1 MTLFHTVP
9 ICERTFEEEEEREA
23 SATTELGQYL
33 LNGISQGCIYILLA
47 SGLTLVFGILN
58 VPNFAQGHLYMVAAY
73 IGFYT
78 VMSYGVNY
86 WLALIL
92 ATLALGILGLV
103 IYALLFY
110 PMRNAPEVNLFVAA
124 MALLMILEGV
134 ALYFFGTATK
144 FFVIPFTRSVL
155 SFAGL
160 ALPLQRLIVIA
171 GTLVVMVALQLFI
184 KKTTIGAS
192 LEATAQH
199 REGAM
204 LCGIKVTQVSAMAF
218 IIGTGLAGIAGV
230 LIGPA
235 VLLEPTMGMGPLLV
249 AFSAIVFGG
258 LGSIGGA
265 VLGAFI
271 LGLVESLA
279 SGYVSAK
286 YSLTFVFGIM
296 ILMLLFR
303 PKGLLGREVWRP

>member
-1 MTLFHTVP
+1 LV
-9 ICERTFEEEEEREA
+9 
-23 SATTELGQYL
+23 ELGQYL
-33 LNGISQGCIYILLA
+33 LNGISQGCVYILLA

-73 IGFYT
+73 IGFYM
-78 VMSYGVNY
+78 VMSFGMNY
-86 WLALIL
+86 WLALVL
-92 ATLALGILGLV
+92 ATVALGVFGQIIYSLV
-103 IYALLFY
+103 FY
-110 PMRNAPEVNLFVAA
+110 PMRRAPEVNLFVAA
-124 MALLMILEGV
+124 MALLMILEGI
-134 ALYFFGTATK
+134 ALYFFGTSTK
-144 FFVIPFTRSVL
+144 WFIIPYTRSVITL
-155 SFAGL
+155 GGL
-160 ALPLQRLIVIA
+160 AIPLQRLIVIL
-171 GTLVVMVALQLFI
+171 GTIVVMLALQLFI
-184 KKTTIGAS
+184 KKTSTGAA

-204 LCGIKVTQVSAMAF
+204 LCGIKVTRISALAF
-218 IIGTGLAGIAGV
+218 IIGTGLAGIAGT

-258 LGSIGGA
+258 LGSIAGS

-279 SGYVSAK
+279 SGYISAK

-296 ILMLLFR
+296 ILMLLLR
-303 PKGLLGREVWRP
+303 PKGLLGRDVWRP

>member
-1 MTLFHTVP
+1 MAELF
-9 ICERTFEEEEEREA
+9 
-23 SATTELGQYL
+23 QYI

-47 SGLTLVFGILN
+47 SGLTLIFGIMN
-58 VPNFAQGHLYMVAAY
+58 VPNFAQGHLYMVGAY
-73 IGFYT
+73 FGFYM
-78 VMSYGVNY
+78 VMSLAMNY

-92 ATLALGILGLV
+92 ATVALGFIGL
-103 IYALLFY
+103 LLFRFVFY
-110 PMRNAPEVNLFVAA
+110 PMRDAPEVNLFVAA
-124 MALLMILEGV
+124 MALLMILEGA
-134 ALYFFGTATK
+134 ALYLFGTETK
-144 FFVIPFTRSVL
+144 WFVLPFSRKVL
-155 SFAGL
+155 TLGDLS
-160 ALPLQRLIVIA
+160 LPVQRVIVIL
-171 GTLVVMVALQLFI
+171 GTLVVMMFLQLFI
-184 KKTTIGAS
+184 KKTSIGAT

-204 LCGIKVTQVSAMAF
+204 LCGVKVARVSALAF
-218 IIGTGLAGIAGV
+218 MIGTGLAGIAGV

-258 LGSIGGA
+258 MGSIPGA
-265 VLGAFI
+265 ILGAFI

-279 SGYVSAK
+279 SGYISAT

-303 PKGLLGREVWRP
+303 PKGLLGKETWRP

>member
-1 MTLFHTVP
+1 MWESIESEVTATV
-9 ICERTFEEEEEREA
+9 
-23 SATTELGQYL
+23 ELGQYL
-33 LNGISQGCIYILLA
+33 LNGISQGCVYILLA

-58 VPNFAQGHLYMVAAY
+58 VPNFAQGHLYMVGAY
-73 IGFYT
+73 LGFYM
-78 VMSYGVNY
+78 VMSFGMNY

-92 ATLALGILGLV
+92 ATIALGILGL
-103 IYALLFY
+103 LLYQFVFY
-110 PMRNAPEVNLFVAA
+110 PMRDVPEVNLFVAA
-124 MALLMILEGV
+124 MALLMILEGF
-134 ALYFFGTATK
+134 ALYFFGTETK
-144 FFVIPFTRSVL
+144 WIVTHYSRRVVTFGDF
-155 SFAGL
+155 
-160 ALPLQRLIVIA
+160 ALPLQRLIVIM
-171 GTLVVMVALQLFI
+171 GTVIVMAALQFFI
-184 KKTTIGAS
+184 KKTTIGATM
-192 LEATAQH
+192 EATAQQ
-199 REGAM
+199 RDGAM
-204 LCGIKVTQVSAMAF
+204 LCGIKVARVSALAF
-218 IIGTGLAGIAGV
+218 MIGTGLAGLAGV

-279 SGYVSAK
+279 SGYISAT

-303 PKGLLGREVWRP
+303 PKGLMGKDIWRP